1 MNKKTGYVIVAVV
14 IAILVVYAAT
24 RGHLTLDSLRGH
36 QAQLQQLLEE
46 RPLASAFAY
55 FGVYVVV
62 TALSVP
68 GAAVMTLAGG
78 ALFGL
83 WWGTLLVSFASSVG
97 ATLAFLIARLVCRS
111 LVRDRFGDRL
121 ERVRRGFDEDGAF
134 YLFSLRLVPVIPFFV
149 VNLVMAL
156 TSIRALTFFLV
167 SQVGMLPATIVYVN
181 AGTQLATVESVS
193 DVLSPSL
200 LASFALLATFPWIA
214 RLALRAVRQRK

>member
-1 MNKKTGYVIVAVV
+1 MNRKTGFVIVAVV
-14 IAILVVYAAT
+14 IAIIAVYAAT
-24 RGHLTLDSLRGH
+24 RGHLTLDSLREQ
-36 QAQLQQLLEE
+36 QARLSMLLEA
-46 RPLASAFAY
+46 RPLASALAY
-55 FGVYVVV
+55 FGIYVVV

-83 WWGTLLVSFASSVG
+83 WWGTVLVSFASSLG
-97 ATLAFLIARLVCRS
+97 ATLAFLIARVVCRS
-111 LVRDRFGDRL
+111 LVRDRFGERL

-156 TSIRALTFFLV
+156 TSIRTMTFFLV
-167 SQVGMLPATIVYVN
+167 SQAGMLPATLVYVN
-181 AGTQLATVESVS
+181 AGTQLASVESVS

-200 LASFALLATFPWIA
+200 VISFALLAVFPWIA
-214 RLALRAVRQRK
+214 RLLLRAARKS